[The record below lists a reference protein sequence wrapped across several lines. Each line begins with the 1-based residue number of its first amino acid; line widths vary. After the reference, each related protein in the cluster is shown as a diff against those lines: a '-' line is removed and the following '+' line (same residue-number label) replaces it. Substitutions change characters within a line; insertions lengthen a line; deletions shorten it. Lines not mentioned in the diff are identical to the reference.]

1 MSKILE
7 SDVCPLLLYAQTTRA
22 TPNVNSSLRIQDR
35 CACILDY
42 IVIRFL
48 SSMID
53 LNHLYSD
60 L

>member
-1 MSKILE
+1 MSKILA
-7 SDVCPLLLYAQTTRA
+7 DVCPSLLYAQTTFMA
-22 TPNVNSSLRIQDR
+22 NPNVKSSLRIQDR